1 MYSNKYVLELI
12 KDAIDDELKV
22 GDFYS
27 ALSGSVRD
35 IDDSKML
42 GDICLDERKHLKM
55 LKDIYNKLAD
65 EDYEPET
72 DGEPSLDS
80 DYIKN
85 IESAISGEI
94 KTAESYR
101 PLLFALENQQLKNY
115 ITEIMTDEQNHA
127 AKLNYIY
134 SKNK

>member
-27 ALSGSVRD
+27 ALSASVRD

-42 GDICLDERKHLKM
+42 GEICLDERKHMKM
-55 LKDIYNKLAD
+55 LEDVYNKLAE
-65 EDYEPET
+65 EDYMPKTSDEPALA
-72 DGEPSLDS
+72 D

-94 KTAESYR
+94 KSAEGYR